1 MESHLFKVLS
11 EKGMEE
17 AIKVFYNFYPIQ
29 MVKQGST
36 IIKNLQ
42 MIESHLNSQK
52 DEVVPKYTLSDFT
65 IPEGILH

>member
-1 MESHLFKVLS
+1 
-11 EKGMEE
+11 
-17 AIKVFYNFYPIQ
+17 